1 MDFSCS
7 KQLKGHRNRIP
18 LTWKI
23 IVNPKLL
30 EGGLAVIQLE
40 IEVGAVIKSL
50 ESSLGINGSGSFFF
64 FFFVCEDHISSLG
77 YDVKLL

>member
-18 LTWKI
+18 LTRKI

-40 IEVGAVIKSL
+40 IEVEAVIKSL
-50 ESSLGINGSGSFFF
+50 ESSLGINGSGSC
-64 FFFVCEDHISSLG
+64 FFVCEDHISSLG